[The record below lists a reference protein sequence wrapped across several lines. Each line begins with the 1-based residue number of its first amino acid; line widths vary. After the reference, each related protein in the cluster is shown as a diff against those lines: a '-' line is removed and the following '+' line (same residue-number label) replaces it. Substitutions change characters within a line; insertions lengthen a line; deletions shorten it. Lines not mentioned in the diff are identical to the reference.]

1 MKLSDNIKLLLLST
15 VLVAMIVLLGYLLNQ
30 IKHGT
35 IIYNCQIAE
44 ISPDVPPKVKEEC
57 RKLMEKH

>member
-1 MKLSDNIKLLLLST
+1 MKINDDTKLLLLAIVS
-15 VLVAMIVLLGYLLNQ
+15 VAMVVLLGYLLNQ
-30 IKHGT
+30 MKHDT

-57 RKLMEKH
+57 RKLMSK